1 MALTMLLKVLC
12 QCDSFNVMTVGSME
26 TKGNK
31 MAKLAGFLVYQV
43 HETDAQS
50 FVMKVVKLIKATNI
64 LNMNSRENMWQTILK
79 ESNNSL
85 FEQIFKNGIEK
96 FEYYEKSVVQG
107 LGFDV
112 LMRVVREIFKYDN
125 DKMTKKDQKIEI
137 KLTDE
142 DQQIIHYVA
151 GYIIFALTNKYRR
164 LCENSKNFGAKD
176 ILLFLGALKI
186 KSTDEFSGENF
197 LKFVERWTNL
207 VNRGGLVRINSDLFV
222 FIRRVETVVQKILT
236 LHFLRRYHG
245 EDLRDHLKDKLQN
258 NHFVTL
264 GW

>member
-1 MALTMLLKVLC
+1 
-12 QCDSFNVMTVGSME
+12 ME

-43 HETDAQS
+43 HKKDAQS
-50 FVMKVVKLIKATNI
+50 LVMKVVKLIRATNI

-79 ESNNSL
+79 ESNNNL
-85 FEQIFKNGIEK
+85 FEQKFKNDVEK

-112 LMRVVREIFKYDN
+112 LMPVVREIFKYDN

-151 GYIIFALTNKYRR
+151 GYVIFALTSKYRR
-164 LCENSKNFGAKD
+164 LCENSKN
-176 ILLFLGALKI
+176 LERKI
-186 KSTDEFSGENF
+186 FFCFWGP
-197 LKFVERWTNL
+197 
-207 VNRGGLVRINSDLFV
+207 
-222 FIRRVETVVQKILT
+222 
-236 LHFLRRYHG
+236 
-245 EDLRDHLKDKLQN
+245 
-258 NHFVTL
+258 
-264 GW
+264 

>member
-1 MALTMLLKVLC
+1 MA
-12 QCDSFNVMTVGSME
+12 

-31 MAKLAGFLVYQV
+31 MAKLAGFLVYRV
-43 HETDAQS
+43 HETDTQS
-50 FVMKVVKLIKATNI
+50 FVMKVVKLIKARNI

-85 FEQIFKNGIEK
+85 FEQIFKSDIEK
-96 FEYYEKSVVQG
+96 FEYYEKSAVQG

-112 LMRVVREIFKYDN
+112 LMRVVREIFKYGN
-125 DKMTKKDQKIEI
+125 NKMTKKDQKIEI

-142 DQQIIHYVA
+142 DHQIICYVA

-176 ILLFLGALKI
+176 KD
-186 KSTDEFSGENF
+186 KSTEEFSGENF

-207 VNRGGLVRINSDLFV
+207 VNRGGLVRINSDFFV

-258 NHFVTL
+258 NHFVNL
-264 GW
+264 GWQTLSRNFPDS